1 MSDWWNDSP
10 EEPEIPLC
18 PDCDIELEVDNNRDL
33 VCSECG
39 YRIKYVPDYSD
50 AEIEQSQDLIKNV
63 LGAEEIAKLEER
75 VVKTRKY
82 LLNSA
87 GEPVLEPDL
96 LTWARAFE
104 ELDRRVKA
112 EQVGEFW
119 VSTVFLGVDYNHDE
133 NDQPILWETMVFIKG
148 KHDCFESIDMDR
160 CSGGREQALAMHEA
174 MVERIRTLAEQ

>member
-1 MSDWWNDSP
+1 M
-10 EEPEIPLC
+10 
-18 PDCDIELEVDNNRDL
+18 
-33 VCSECG
+33 
-39 YRIKYVPDYSD
+39 PDYSD
-50 AEIEQSQDLIKNV
+50 AEIEQSPDLIKNV

-104 ELDRRVKA
+104 ELDRLVKA

-133 NDQPILWETMVFIKG
+133 NHQAIL
-148 KHDCFESIDMDR
+148 
-160 CSGGREQALAMHEA
+160 SGNHGFH
-174 MVERIRTLAEQ
+174 